1 MAILSYLRW
10 LASCRV
16 YYRPGHHLKYK
27 TMKTIKPFL
36 MMLLVLLA
44 FTMSSCEVIG
54 DIFKAGMWTALVIIV
69 LIVLLITWL
78 FRKFR
83 R

>member
-1 MAILSYLRW
+1 MKNIRPYLM
-10 LASCRV
+10 
-16 YYRPGHHLKYK
+16 
-27 TMKTIKPFL
+27 T
-36 MMLLVLLA
+36 LLVLLT

-54 DIFKAGMWTALVIIV
+54 DIFKAGMWTALIIIV
-69 LIVLLITWL
+69 LIVLLVGWL